1 MSVGTFADRASRAH
15 IKNIARQKKVVF
27 GERPTEISATVFK
40 FHGDDNN
47 EIELSRGNPLN
58 LSDNNLLPG

>member
-27 GERPTEISATVFK
+27 GERPTDISATVFK
-40 FHGDDNN
+40 FHGDDINDMK
-47 EIELSRGNPLN
+47 SSQGNLMN
-58 LSDNNLLPG
+58 LSGNDLPSG